1 MFFGEFEY
9 KIDEKGRVPIPPK
22 FRGLLKAGVVLSPGV
37 EGCITVYP
45 LGEWKKLADT
55 LTKSSLSPSKL
66 RTLKRAVFATAFSV
80 GLDGQGRIA
89 LPAPLKAHAEII
101 SEVVIIGANNY
112 LELWNKIRWE
122 EEKAMGREQAWL
134 LLEGLEN
141 LQ

>member
-45 LGEWKKLADT
+45 LNEWKKLADT
-55 LTKSSLSPSKL
+55 LTTGSLSPSKL
-66 RTLKRAVFATAFSV
+66 RMLKRAVFATAFSV
-80 GLDGQGRIA
+80 KLDGQGRIA
-89 LPAPLKAHAEII
+89 LPTPLKLHAEIV
-101 SEVVIIGANNY
+101 SEVVMIGANNY

-122 EEKAMGREQAWL
+122 EEKAMGREKAWL
-134 LLEGLEN
+134 LFEGLEKR
-141 LQ
+141 Q

>member
-45 LGEWKKLADT
+45 LNEWKKLADT
-55 LTKSSLSPSKL
+55 LTTGSLSPSKL
-66 RTLKRAVFATAFSV
+66 RMLKRAVFATAFSV
-80 GLDGQGRIA
+80 KLDGQGRIA
-89 LPAPLKAHAEII
+89 LPTPLKTHAEIV
-101 SEVVIIGANNY
+101 SEVVMIGANNY

-122 EEKAMGREQAWL
+122 EEKAMGREKAWL
-134 LLEGLEN
+134 LFEGLEKR
-141 LQ
+141 Q

>member
-22 FRGLLKAGVVLSPGV
+22 FRALLKSGVVLSPGV

-45 LGEWKKLADT
+45 LAEWKKLADT

-66 RTLKRAVFATAFSV
+66 RTLKRAIFATAFSV
-80 GLDGQGRIA
+80 GMDGQGRIA
-89 LPAPLKAHAEII
+89 LPVPLKTHAEII
-101 SEVVIIGANNY
+101 SEVVIIGADNY
-112 LELWNKIRWE
+112 LELWNKVRWE
-122 EEKAMGREQAWL
+122 EEKAIGQEKAWL

-141 LQ
+141 RQ